1 MLKRQ
6 QVWQRWKK
14 EYVHSLMESH
24 RGVGRVPE
32 VREIVLL
39 VGDEKNRGEWTKGK
53 GERNIQGKDGVVR
66 GVTLL
71 HKGHYIQR
79 PLTLICPLEIK
90 AVEAV
95 QPEQRQKET
104 QHLRP
109 RSTRKAAETA
119 REWIRLTADAD

>member
-1 MLKRQ
+1 
-6 QVWQRWKK
+6 
-14 EYVHSLMESH
+14 MESH

-32 VREIVLL
+32 VGEIVLL

-95 QPEQRQKET
+95 QPEQSQKET
-104 QHLRP
+104 QQLRP
-109 RSTRKAAETA
+109 ISTRKAAETA
-119 REWIRLTADAD
+119 HERIRLTADAD

>member
-32 VREIVLL
+32 VGEIVLL

-90 AVEAV
+90 AK
-95 QPEQRQKET
+95 QRQKET

-119 REWIRLTADAD
+119 RERIRLTADAD